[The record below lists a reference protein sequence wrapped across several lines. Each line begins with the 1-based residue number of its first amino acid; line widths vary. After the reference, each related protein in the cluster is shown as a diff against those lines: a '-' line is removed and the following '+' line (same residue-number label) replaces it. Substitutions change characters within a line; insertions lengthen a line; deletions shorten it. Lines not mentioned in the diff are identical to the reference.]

1 MVLLERLSAL
11 GARWRGPYQCGRLHE
26 EMIFKLRLEEELTRN
41 VLVGV
46 GGEAGSRGVDGFGK
60 TVSRRGNY
68 EQKEPK
74 ERGHRIPLK
83 EVQHI
88 HQL

>member
-1 MVLLERLSAL
+1 M
-11 GARWRGPYQCGRLHE
+11 
-26 EMIFKLRLEEELTRN
+26 
-41 VLVGV
+41 GV
-46 GGEAGSRGVDGFGK
+46 GGEAGSRGVDWFGK

-83 EVQHI
+83 EVHENICMNSQG
-88 HQL
+88 L

>member
-1 MVLLERLSAL
+1 M
-11 GARWRGPYQCGRLHE
+11 
-26 EMIFKLRLEEELTRN
+26 
-41 VLVGV
+41 GV
-46 GGEAGSRGVDGFGK
+46 GGEAGSRGVDWFGK

-74 ERGHRIPLK
+74 EIGHRIPLK